1 MATGWSVLDALNKSS
16 KAAAE
21 DKPKARFRT
30 RDISIRK
37 MYSNERNF
45 YSMTDIEELAQQ
57 IMAVGLIENLTVTFE
72 PCEAGEYRII
82 AGERRWRALNLLL
95 EKGHEEFE
103 MATCQ
108 IKTPAE
114 GHEETVQLI
123 IANAYRNKT
132 VVDMLE
138 EEKRLKESLQ
148 YMKDNGL
155 TLQGY
160 KLDSGRL
167 RDIIA
172 DIMNTTATKIAQIES
187 INKRLIPEFAE
198 ELKEGRL
205 TFSAAYEISGMP
217 EEAQQQ
223 MLEKH
228 GENGLTLKDVR
239 EVKKGAGTDAEEPG
253 IQQEA
258 GTPQFPE
265 LDMPDEKIHQYMDDF
280 AEYFISSNIEW
291 IQADHE
297 NRALHVG
304 SIPGEIKTY
313 LGQDERVLYFKSGSE
328 SLPEL
333 MHICLHDGYVQMC
346 TGTDTVLGNFDWFYL
361 AAAIQRKWQT
371 VLVEMANGGKR
382 TEPAGEGMV
391 KEGHMVMQEE
401 DISKEKE
408 EWQQAHPESIT
419 SLCYSCKRYS
429 DCNVK
434 TSTCRGCDRY
444 INKAET
450 EKTAEQCYNEE
461 QNAIDRETA
470 KRLRETEQ
478 EEKLRQLP
486 SKTGK
491 QHPMAHQIKLGS
503 EFFDDAAS
511 GRKDF
516 ELRKND
522 RDYRVGDIL
531 EMMEFKD
538 GRNTGRI
545 CRKAVTYILEDFTGL
560 EDGYCIM
567 GCKVISEAGNGAAQ
581 EAAEDAAQQLMQYG
595 A

>member
-1 MATGWSVLDALNKSS
+1 MATGWSVMDALNKNS

-30 RDISIRK
+30 KDISIRK

-82 AGERRWRALNLLL
+82 AGERRWRALKLLL

-132 VVDMLE
+132 VADMLE

-148 YMKDNGL
+148 YMKENGL

-160 KLDSGRL
+160 TLDSGRL
-167 RDIIA
+167 RDVIA

-187 INKRLIPEFAE
+187 INKRLIPEFEE

-217 EEAQQQ
+217 KEAQQQ

-228 GENGLTLKDVR
+228 EENGLTLKDVR
-239 EVKKGAGTDAEEPG
+239 EAK
-253 IQQEA
+253 QEA
-258 GTPQFPE
+258 AIEAKQAEGNEESGQPPQE
-265 LDMPDEKIHQYMDDF
+265 
-280 AEYFISSNIEW
+280 AEDSN
-291 IQADHE
+291 
-297 NRALHVG
+297 
-304 SIPGEIKTY
+304 
-313 LGQDERVLYFKSGSE
+313 
-328 SLPEL
+328 
-333 MHICLHDGYVQMC
+333 
-346 TGTDTVLGNFDWFYL
+346 
-361 AAAIQRKWQT
+361 
-371 VLVEMANGGKR
+371 
-382 TEPAGEGMV
+382 EG
-391 KEGHMVMQEE
+391 
-401 DISKEKE
+401 KE

-434 TSTCRGCDRY
+434 TSTCTECDRY
-444 INKAET
+444 INKAEA
-450 EKTAEQCYNEE
+450 EKTAEQRYNEE
-461 QNAIDRETA
+461 QDAIDRETA
-470 KRLRETEQ
+470 KKLREMEQ
-478 EEKLRQLP
+478 EEKMQQLP
-486 SKTGK
+486 SDTGK
-491 QHPMAHQIKLGS
+491 THPMTHQIRLGS
-503 EFFDDAAS
+503 EFFDDSAS

-567 GCKVISEAGNGAAQ
+567 GCKAISEVGNGAAQ
-581 EAAEDAAQQLMQYG
+581 EAAEDAAQQLM
-595 A
+595 